1 VQVSV
6 AIAGVERLDG
16 NRDQE
21 LPLALVA
28 DALAARGVAA
38 AVGLMQRVRDV
49 VGEGALLQNP
59 LVVSGKEIR
68 QGEKREE
75 QKYFLDN

>member
-1 VQVSV
+1 MQVSV

-21 LPLALVA
+21 LTLALVA